1 MDIIYLFRVLLK
13 RKWIIIGAAFIAAGL
28 TFYLTRH
35 ENKYFKSYTQFSTG
49 FAITDD
55 IPLTNRNTS
64 IFEAETKFNNV
75 IVTILSPSVTSLL
88 SYQLILH
95 DLENP
100 TKVWRTLT
108 PEEKQS
114 PAYTSVNIEQAK
126 KIFRDRLETMTM
138 LSPYKPEEKKLLEF
152 LELYNYDPKSIAQ
165 NLAPSPY
172 RVQRTDYI
180 QIEYRSLHP
189 ELSAFAA
196 NNIFQQFLRYYR
208 GVRSDRSQ
216 ESIDTLKSL
225 MEKKKEELELKN
237 EQLRKEGVYIDAG
250 EVNISTM
257 GTIGELELALSDERN
272 KLNSYE
278 YEIKKIDQRLANLS
292 NTTNTNPS
300 SIDNEDI
307 LLAEKAYKT
316 ALQKWQ
322 ENSTPDNWDRYQK
335 LYEDYKN
342 KRKKYQ
348 TAGTDNL
355 IIRSTETRQ
364 DLLSKKADLQ
374 IDIQASKKNIA
385 TLQGKIGQLQGQVST
400 TSSKSAEVQTL
411 LKERDQANKDY
422 LDAKQRFTDALD
434 YGTSSINNF
443 RQVVPALPSSEPEP
457 SKRQML
463 VGMAGAGAAIIT
475 ILIIVLLTYLDTS
488 TKTPVIFNKS
498 VGLKMISMVNF
509 MNLKTRKLSE
519 IIANKDGALDP
530 TDKNRNNIFRESLRK
545 LRYEIENSGKKIF
558 LFTSTKKGQGKTTL
572 IQALSYSMSLSKKR
586 ILIIDT
592 NFCNNDL
599 TVQLDADPILEKIT
613 PHKNG
618 QALLEQV
625 KSVSKDVDGGLVYAI
640 GSEGGDYTPSEIL
653 PKQNLLQHLQ
663 SLTEEFDYI
672 FLEGPPL
679 NDFSDSKELAQYVE
693 GVIAV
698 FSATDAIKQIDKQS
712 ITFFK
717 ELNGKFTGSILNMV
731 DLKNVNVS

>member
-13 RKWIIIGAAFIAAGL
+13 RKWIIIGAAVLAAGL

-35 ENKYFKSYTQFSTG
+35 ENKYYKSYTQFSTG

-55 IPLTNRNTS
+55 IPLNNNNTS

-75 IVTILSPSVTSLL
+75 IVTMLSPSVTSLL
-88 SYQLILH
+88 SYQLMLH
-95 DLENP
+95 DIENP
-100 TKVWRTLT
+100 TKVWKTLT

-114 PAYTSVNIEQAK
+114 SAYTSVDINQAK
-126 KIFRDRLETMTM
+126 KIFKDKLETMTM

-152 LELYNYDPKSIAQ
+152 LELHNYDSRSIAQ
-165 NLAPSPY
+165 NLTIY

-180 QIEYRSLHP
+180 QVDYLSLHP

-237 EQLRKEGVYIDAG
+237 DQLRKEGVYIDAG

-257 GTIGELELALSDERN
+257 STIGEMELALADERN
-272 KLNSYE
+272 KLNAYE
-278 YEIKKIDQRLANLS
+278 YEIKKIDQRLANLNS
-292 NTTNTNPS
+292 TTNSNPS
-300 SIDNEDI
+300 GVDNEEI
-307 LLAEKAYKT
+307 LLAEKAYK
-316 ALQKWQ
+316 AAYQKWSD
-322 ENSTPDNWDRYQK
+322 NTTPENWDRYQK

-342 KRKKYQ
+342 KRKRYQ

-355 IIRSTETRQ
+355 VIRSTESRQ
-364 DLLSKKADLQ
+364 DLLSKKADIQ
-374 IDIQASKKNIA
+374 IDIQASKTNIRQI
-385 TLQGKIGQLQGQVST
+385 QGKIGQLQGQVSV

-422 LDAKQRFTDALD
+422 LDAKQRYTDALD
-434 YGTSSINNF
+434 YGTSAINNF
-443 RQVVPALPSSEPEP
+443 RQIVQALPSGEPEP
-457 SKRQML
+457 SKRKML
-463 VGMAGAGAAIIT
+463 VGMAGVGAAITT

-488 TKTPVIFNKS
+488 IKTPVIFNKS

-519 IIANKDGALDP
+519 IISNKDGALDAA
-530 TDKNRNNIFRESLRK
+530 DKNRNNIFRESLRK

-698 FSATDAIKQIDKQS
+698 FSATDAVKQIDKQS
-712 ITFFK
+712 ISFFK
-717 ELNGKFTGSILNMV
+717 ELNGKFCGSILNMV

>member
-13 RKWIIIGAAFIAAGL
+13 RKWIIIGAAFLAAGL

-35 ENKYFKSYTQFSTG
+35 EKKFYRSYSQFSTG
-49 FAITDD
+49 FAVSDD
-55 IPLTNRNTS
+55 IPMNNNNVSL
-64 IFEAETKFNNV
+64 FEAETKFNNV
-75 IVTILSPSVTSLL
+75 IVTMMSPSVTSLL
-88 SYQLILH
+88 SYKLILH

-100 TKVWRTLT
+100 TKVYRTLT
-108 PEEKQS
+108 NEEKQS

-126 KIFRDRLETMTM
+126 KVFKDKLEIMTM

-152 LELYNYDPKSIAQ
+152 IALYNYDSKSIAQ
-165 NLAPSPY
+165 NLNLY

-180 QIEYRSLHP
+180 QVNYISQHP
-189 ELSAFAA
+189 ELSAFAVD
-196 NNIFQQFLRYYR
+196 NLFQQFLRYYR

-225 MEKKKEELELKN
+225 MEKKKEELDIKNNALK
-237 EQLRKEGVYIDAG
+237 EKGIYIDAG
-250 EVNISTM
+250 EAITGTM
-257 GTIGELELALSDERN
+257 GTIGEMQLNLAIERN
-272 KLNSYE
+272 KLTNYE
-278 YEIKKIDQRLANLS
+278 YDIKKIDQRLANI
-292 NTTNTNPS
+292 TTNTITKPS
-300 SIDNEDI
+300 VDNEEII
-307 LLAEKAYKT
+307 LARKARNEAYKT
-316 ALQKWQ
+316 WTDNQ
-322 ENSTPDNWDRYQK
+322 STEAWTRYQK
-335 LYEDYKN
+335 LDDDYKN
-342 KRKKYQ
+342 KLKRYQ
-348 TAGTDNL
+348 SANDDNV
-355 IIRSTETRQ
+355 ISKPSQ
-364 DLLSKKADLQ
+364 SKDDLLNQKADLQ
-374 IDIQASKKNIA
+374 INIQATKKNIGQIQSEINR
-385 TLQGKIGQLQGQVST
+385 LQGDVNV

-422 LDAKQRFTDALD
+422 LDVKQRYTDALD
-434 YGTSSINNF
+434 YGTSAINNF
-443 RQVVPALPSSEPEP
+443 RQIVPALPAVEPEP
-457 SKRQML
+457 SKRKML
-463 VGMAGAGAAIIT
+463 VGMAGAGAAITI

-488 TKTPVIFNKS
+488 IKTPVIFNKA

-509 MNLKTRKLSE
+509 MNLKTKKLSE
-519 IIANKDGALDP
+519 IISNKDGALDAA
-530 TDKNRNNIFRESLRK
+530 DKNRNNIFRESLRK

-618 QALLEQV
+618 QALLDEV
-625 KSVSKDVDGGLVYAI
+625 KKVSKDVDGGLVYAI

-653 PKQNLLQHLQ
+653 PKQNLLQHLH

-679 NDFSDSKELAQYVE
+679 NDFSDSKELSQYVE

-698 FSATDAIKQIDKQS
+698 FSAADAVKQIDKQS
-712 ITFFK
+712 ISFFK
-717 ELNGKFTGSILNMV
+717 ELNGKFCGSILNMV